1 MSPREERRFRLV
13 WLVGLPF
20 AVLVG
25 VVSSTNDWSVGWL
38 TLVVIVFLALAA
50 VFVHRQPRDGSRR

>member
-25 VVSSTNDWSVGWL
+25 VVSSTNDWSVGWI

-50 VFVHRQPRDGSRR
+50 VFVHR